1 MTRSWRPDGDPSPAQ
16 LVGGGCGRD
25 GCAAWDRAVEPAQQ
39 GRSSRVA
46 LGSRPL
52 RSGSGSEWRSRLVP
66 ALFHY
71 ALLAQALV
79 TNKHCGEREIAPGGW
94 QHKDLEQCK
103 LSHGVCNSLLRP
115 THFLPFP
122 TPTAEPTA
130 APARPSCHNG

>member
-1 MTRSWRPDGDPSPAQ
+1 MTWTWRPTDDTTPPQHRWSAVDVAA
-16 LVGGGCGRD
+16 VGALAR
-25 GCAAWDRAVEPAQQ
+25 ARAVEPAQQ

-52 RSGSGSEWRSRLVP
+52 RSGSGSKWRSRLVP

-94 QHKDLEQCK
+94 QQRI
-103 LSHGVCNSLLRP
+103 SSNASYLRC
-115 THFLPFP
+115 
-122 TPTAEPTA
+122 
-130 APARPSCHNG
+130 RPI